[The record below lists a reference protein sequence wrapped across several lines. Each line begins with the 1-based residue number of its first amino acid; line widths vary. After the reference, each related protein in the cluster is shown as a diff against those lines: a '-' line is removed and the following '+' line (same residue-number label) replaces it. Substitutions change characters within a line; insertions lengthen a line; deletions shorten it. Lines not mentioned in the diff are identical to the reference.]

1 MLNAIIVSDISF
13 LLQAF
18 LEILLGIPPASQLKT
33 VPLHHKSRRG
43 VYGIVTE
50 ISLVHE
56 TNGRYID

>member
-1 MLNAIIVSDISF
+1 LF
-13 LLQAF
+13 LPQAF

-50 ISLVHE
+50 ISLVFE